1 MLFPNQRMAWG
12 YLALLMPPLV
22 MTLLAFVSLAR
33 VDEAA
38 LVVGTPLDATPA
50 PTEAPLAQAQAY
62 FADGLARQE
71 AGDFAG
77 AETAFRAA
85 LAIDPALAPVYGA
98 LGSLYVAWARPSE
111 AIPYYQQA
119 AALEP
124 DVAEWPRSLGVVQA
138 NVGDLAGAVAALET
152 AVSLA
157 PDDPHLLFELG
168 QVYAYA
174 QHPKEARQA
183 FDRVLALNPDAGLA
197 TAVNEQLRLLP

>member
-1 MLFPNQRMAWG
+1 MLFPNRRMTWG
-12 YLALLMPPLV
+12 YLALLLPPLV
-22 MTLLAFVSLAR
+22 MMLLAFVSLAR

-38 LVVGTPLDATPA
+38 LVVGKPLDATPV

-71 AGDFAG
+71 AGDFIG
-77 AETAFRAA
+77 AEDAYRAA
-85 LAIDPALAPVYGA
+85 LAIDPALAPVYAA

-124 DVAEWPRSLGVVQA
+124 DAAEWPRSLGVVQA
-138 NVGDLAGAVAALET
+138 NLGDSEGAVAALET

-174 QHPKEARQA
+174 QRPEDARQA
-183 FDRVLALNPDAGLA
+183 FNRVLALNPDALLA